1 MKVCETVVS
10 CEFDLSVYVD
20 VDDARQPVF
29 GVGAALDGQAE
40 ALVRWFLG
48 NGDAQQFLGQ
58 SLRRCNWPA
67 QLPSTGNAEI
77 NI

>member
-1 MKVCETVVS
+1 MKVCETVAS

-40 ALVRWFLG
+40 ALVR
-48 NGDAQQFLGQ
+48 
-58 SLRRCNWPA
+58 
-67 QLPSTGNAEI
+67 
-77 NI
+77 